1 MSTECLQLRKIQM
14 RLVFRVDASSTTGTG
29 HLMRCSAIIEE
40 ATARGISS
48 VVIGRLGGIGWL
60 EDRLIS
66 IGALHYENEESF
78 PIADGEDIL
87 IIDSYEI
94 PVTHEFIQPK
104 NWKTVVSISD
114 DATPNYL
121 ASLVIHPGIDEFR
134 NAENEIRVLK
144 GAKFIPFRKSIK
156 KSLRMKNSPLHKIVI
171 FAGGIDNFGF
181 ALNLA
186 RYLKEISD
194 FSEAVFFAS
203 AQSEITSLDS
213 RFVVRDFGPLL
224 DVELEDADLVF
235 TTASTS
241 SLEIIARE
249 IPVGICFSVD
259 NQISYFEALI
269 KEEVAFGIGN
279 LNPAK
284 NWELNKLAIE
294 RLIGDS
300 NLRHQ
305 LSTNSSGLLDLLGSQ
320 RLVDEILKL

>member
-1 MSTECLQLRKIQM
+1 M
-14 RLVFRVDASSTTGTG
+14 GTG
-29 HLMRCSAIIEE
+29 HVMRCSAIIEE
-40 ATARGISS
+40 ATTRGISC
-48 VVIGRLGGIGWL
+48 VVIGRLGGLRWL
-60 EDRLIS
+60 EDRLIG
-66 IGALHYENEESF
+66 IGAMHYENEESF
-78 PIADGEDIL
+78 QIADSEDIL
-87 IIDSYEI
+87 VIDSYEI

-104 NWKTVVSISD
+104 NWKAVVSISD
-114 DATPNYL
+114 DATPDYL

-134 NAENEIRVLK
+134 NAENAIRVLK
-144 GAKFIPFRKSIK
+144 GAEFIPFRKSIK
-156 KSLRMKNSPLHKIVI
+156 KSLRVKNSPFRKIVI

-186 RYLKEISD
+186 RYLKEISE
-194 FSEAVFFAS
+194 FNEAVFFS
-203 AQSEITSLDS
+203 NSQSEITSLDS

-224 DVELEDADLVF
+224 DVELENTDLVF

-249 IPVGICFSVD
+249 IPVGICFSVE

-284 NWELNKLAIE
+284 NWELDMVAIE
-294 RLIGDS
+294 RLITDS
-300 NLRHQ
+300 DLRDQ
-305 LSTNSSGLLDLLGSQ
+305 LSANSSGFLDLLGSQ